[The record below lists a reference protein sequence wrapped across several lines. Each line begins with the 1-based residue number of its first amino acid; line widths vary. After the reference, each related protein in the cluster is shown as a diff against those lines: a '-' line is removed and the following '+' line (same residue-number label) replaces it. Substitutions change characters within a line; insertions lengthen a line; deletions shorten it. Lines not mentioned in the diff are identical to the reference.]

1 MISTITTTTTT
12 TAATISQAAVFGAIS
27 VAVLISLLI
36 VKELL
41 NASANERA
49 ISLGKI
55 TSIAVYPL
63 LFTFLTIM
71 VMKVLEVI

>member
-12 TAATISQAAVFGAIS
+12 TAATISQATVFGAIS

-41 NASANERA
+41 DASANERA
-49 ISLGKI
+49 MFLGKI
-55 TSIAVYPL
+55 VSVAVYPL
-63 LFTFLTIM
+63 LFTFLTII

>member
-49 ISLGKI
+49 MFLGKI
-55 TSIAVYPL
+55 VSVAVYPL

>member
-55 TSIAVYPL
+55 TSVAVPL